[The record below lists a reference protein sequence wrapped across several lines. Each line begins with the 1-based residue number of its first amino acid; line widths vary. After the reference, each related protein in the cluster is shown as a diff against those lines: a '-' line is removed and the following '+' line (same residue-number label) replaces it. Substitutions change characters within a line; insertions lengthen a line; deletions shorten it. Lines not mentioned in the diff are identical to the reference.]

1 LLAWHLHLNS
11 LVYWQLDS
19 ILTRYP
25 ALSLEVWARE
35 RLAPWLESGEEG
47 DDQVEDDGDGQLDR
61 DETEGDDDEGNGTDN
76 DEGLNEESSEY
87 DESDEVEDADAEEEW
102 YHNIQPHQS
111 DAFVTVMSKLGSVY
125 SRHYP
130 AMRFHH
136 GIAAAERYPW
146 SLVKIYVK
154 WYSRK
159 EGAGAQPEELRRSL
173 YEVEEREP
181 GTTEIDMRGFIWDTN
196 GYFSTTL
203 CEERIRCMDDNL

>member
-1 LLAWHLHLNS
+1 
-11 LVYWQLDS
+11 
-19 ILTRYP
+19 LTRYP

-35 RLAPWLESGEEG
+35 RLAPWLESDYKRNEDEGKLSSGEAG
-47 DDQVEDDGDGQLDR
+47 NDQVDDDQDGQLDQ
-61 DETEGDDDEGNGTDN
+61 DETEEDDGTDDDEGLDG
-76 DEGLNEESSEY
+76 ESSEY
-87 DESDEVEDADAEEEW
+87 DESDEVEDGDEQEKW

-111 DAFVTVMSKLGSVY
+111 AAFVTVMQRLGSVY

-130 AMRFHH
+130 SMRAHH
-136 GIAAAERYPW
+136 GIPVTERYHW

-159 EGAGAQPEELRRSL
+159 EGAGAQPEEHRGTL

-203 CEERIRCMDDNL
+203 CEERFRCTRDGS

>member
-1 LLAWHLHLNS
+1 
-11 LVYWQLDS
+11 
-19 ILTRYP
+19 LTRYP

-35 RLAPWLESGEEG
+35 RLAPWLESDYKRNEDEG
-47 DDQVEDDGDGQLDR
+47 QISSGADSEDQVADIEDGQPDQDKTEDGGEEDDG
-61 DETEGDDDEGNGTDN
+61 TDDDD
-76 DEGLNEESSEY
+76 GLDDESSEY
-87 DESDEVEDADAEEEW
+87 DDSDEEEVDDEEEEW

-111 DAFVTVMSKLGSVY
+111 EAFVTVMQKLGSVY

-130 AMRFHH
+130 AMRAHH
-136 GIAAAERYPW
+136 GIPVTERYHW

-159 EGAGAQPEELRRSL
+159 EGAGAQPEELRGSL
-173 YEVEEREP
+173 YEVEECEP

-203 CEERIRCMDDNL
+203 CEQRIRCTGGSL